1 MWRHILLN
9 RLIDGIEE
17 RGSGETA
24 TQVDV
29 VIGVSRI
36 RVMAMGWFP
45 AFQTVVREVN
55 VYSLSRIFEQREN
68 FARLT
73 AIQKQ

>member
-1 MWRHILLN
+1 MWKHILLN

-17 RGSGETA
+17 RESGETA

-36 RVMAMGWFP
+36 QVMVTPCVSDTA
-45 AFQTVVREVN
+45 VREVD

-68 FARLT
+68 LAS
-73 AIQKQ
+73 